1 MNLGEESLARN
12 NYKVE
17 ELPEAFR
24 RVVGEHDFIP
34 PKLKSWD
41 SRSNFERQ
49 GWRSKDLWM
58 SPTFVEKGY
67 WWCDTLTLDLLSGLK
82 NFNSITTR

>member
-49 GWRSKDLWM
+49 G
-58 SPTFVEKGY
+58 
-67 WWCDTLTLDLLSGLK
+67 
-82 NFNSITTR
+82 